1 LPVSAEVIAY
11 IRSAAVALLGVV
23 VATLCIL
30 AVGVFGDYYAAYP
43 AYAPIML
50 TRTLGVDV
58 YGALVPLVSALL
70 FAVLFLKLAKS
81 PFRKLALAFSVST
94 LLAFTICRQTADGV
108 AGYPLLYAFLVSVV
122 AAGVNLY
129 PRPNRGLSASMFAS
143 LALTMF
149 CVPLSL
155 FAVDLAYSPYYV
167 GAVIGGNG
175 LTDGLLLS
183 TLYAPL
189 AAAIVFSAV
198 TYVTV
203 TFNLVKMT
211 QIANSIKQPKKLCPA
226 TSNTHSQTI
235 AE

>member
-23 VATLCIL
+23 VATLGIL
-30 AVGVFGDYYAAYP
+30 AVGAFGDYYAAYP
-43 AYAPIML
+43 AYALFMI
-50 TRTLGVDV
+50 TKTLGVDI
-58 YGALVPLVSALL
+58 YGAVVPLLL
-70 FAVLFLKLAKS
+70 APVFAALFLKLAKS
-81 PFRKLALAFSVST
+81 PFKRLALVFSVST
-94 LLAFTICRQTADGV
+94 ILAFTICRQTADGV

-122 AAGVNLY
+122 AASVNLY
-129 PRPNRGLSASMFAS
+129 PRPSRGLHASMFAS
-143 LALTMF
+143 LALTMV

-155 FAVDLAYSPYYV
+155 FAVDLVYSPYYV

-203 TFNLVKMT
+203 TFNLVKMN
-211 QIANSIKQPKKLCPA
+211 QVVNSIKQSKKFYPA
-226 TSNTHSQTI
+226 TSNQHSQPLS
-235 AE
+235 E

>member
-1 LPVSAEVIAY
+1 MPVSAEVIAY

-23 VATLCIL
+23 VATLGIL
-30 AVGVFGDYYAAYP
+30 AVGAFGDYYAAYP

-50 TRTLGVDV
+50 TKTLGVDI
-58 YGALVPLVSALL
+58 YGALAPLVLVPL
-70 FAVLFLKLAKS
+70 FAALFLKYVKS
-81 PFRKLALAFSVST
+81 PFRKLALAFLVST

-129 PRPNRGLSASMFAS
+129 PRPSRGLGANMFAS

-175 LTDGLLLS
+175 LTDGLLIS

-189 AAAIVFSAV
+189 SVAIVFSAV
-198 TYVTV
+198 TYVNV
-203 TFNLVKMT
+203 TFNLVKMN
-211 QIANSIKQPKKLCPA
+211 QVANSVKQLKKLRPA
-226 TSNTHSQTI
+226 TSNPRN
-235 AE
+235 